1 MEATTPDLKLSEKIS
16 TGRVLRAGLLAASF
30 SGVANALVLLV
41 ASALFGSIAV
51 PPGEPLT
58 LGPVV
63 VASAVG
69 AVGAAI
75 ALAVMGRLV
84 RRPMRVFRI
93 IAVVVLLLSFLP
105 IVLLGVAGPSAG
117 ALILMHV
124 VSAAIVVGLLT
135 SPVRGRQRRGEA
147 AVAPGGRCDRVVH

>member
-30 SGVANALVLLV
+30 SGAANALVLLV

-69 AVGAAI
+69 AAI
-75 ALAVMGRLV
+75 ALAGMGRLV

-93 IAVVVLLLSFLP
+93 IAVVVLLLSFLL

-147 AVAPGGRCDRVVH
+147 AVAKGGRCDRVVH

>member
-1 MEATTPDLKLSEKIS
+1 MEATTRNPELSEKTS

-30 SGVANALVLLV
+30 SGAANALVLLV
-41 ASALFGSIAV
+41 ALAPFGSIAV
-51 PPGEPLT
+51 PLGEPLT

-69 AVGAAI
+69 AAI
-75 ALAVMGRLV
+75 ALAVMGRVV

-147 AVAPGGRCDRVVH
+147 AVAPGGRCDRVIH